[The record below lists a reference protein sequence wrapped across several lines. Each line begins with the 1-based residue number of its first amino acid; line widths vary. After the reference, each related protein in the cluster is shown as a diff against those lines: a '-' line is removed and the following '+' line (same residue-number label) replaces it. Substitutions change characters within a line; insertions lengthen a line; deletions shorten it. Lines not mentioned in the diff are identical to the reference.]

1 MKGFTQVNSELFSET
16 KSFLRERINRNCLFI
31 LLLIAIII
39 LCQYKNEK
47 NFNKIQNDLKMNTN
61 KICQLFKENN

>member
-1 MKGFTQVNSELFSET
+1 MNSELFSET
-16 KSFLRERINRNCLFI
+16 KSFLLERINRNCILI
-31 LLLIAIII
+31 LLLIAIVI

-61 KICQLFKENN
+61 KLYKLFKDNN